1 MALALTDVQTA
12 LAESIH
18 DWAERAHPVDAVR
31 SGDTG
36 AVEKAWRGLADIGVF
51 GITLSEDLGGFGG
64 TADDAAAA
72 VEAATSVLA
81 PGPVAGTVAVGVLLE
96 RYLGGTDGL
105 AVVRA
110 ELAAGEARAALV
122 VDGDGSLAPD
132 ATPQSHLLVESPS
145 GAWHLLPPGHAGV
158 TVEPLPGLD
167 TSRPLARIHL
177 DGPDF
182 DATTEIPGLNADD
195 VRAALATF
203 AAAEAAGVAAWT
215 LHTAA
220 EYSKVRVQFGKPIGS
235 FQAIKQIVADM
246 LCRAEQSAALAWDA
260 ARSVG
265 AGAEHHLAAAVAA
278 AGALDAA
285 VENAKDAIQV
295 LGGIGFTFEHDAHLY
310 LRRATTLRLLL
321 GDTPGW
327 RTRAAELALAG
338 VRRGLD
344 YEVDGDHAAAT
355 AEAERIAAMTA
366 DEQRRT
372 LAESGLLV
380 PHWDPPYGRG
390 AGPAEQLVLDGALE
404 AAGIE
409 RPTLVIGAWAAP
421 TILEHGTPEQAERFV
436 WPTLLGEISWCQLFS
451 EPEAGSDL
459 ASLRTKATRVE
470 GGWSLSGQK
479 VWTSL
484 AHEADWAIC
493 LARTDPDA
501 PKHKGITYFLV
512 DMLSDGID
520 VRPLREITGDVRFN
534 EVFLEDVFVPDDC
547 VVGAING
554 GWRLARTTLANERVA
569 MSGSGLGARLEGLLA
584 DPGPEPDLAVLGGL
598 VTEAASCTLLDLRA
612 VIASLGG
619 QDPGAASSVRKLVG
633 VQHRQAVAEACL
645 RRLGPDGA
653 VAGPED
659 PADAR
664 YEFLLTRCLSIAGGT
679 SQILRNVAA
688 EQLLDLPRS

>member
-1 MALALTDVQTA
+1 MALALTDVQLA
-12 LAESIH
+12 LADSIR
-18 DWAERAHPVDAVR
+18 DWADRAHPVDAVR
-31 SGDTG
+31 SGDPG

-72 VEAATSVLA
+72 VEAATAVLA

-96 RYLGGTDGL
+96 RHLRGTDRL
-105 AVVRA
+105 AGVRA

-132 ATPQSHLLVESPS
+132 ATPGSHLLVASPE
-145 GAWHLLPPGHAGV
+145 GTWHLLPPGHPGV
-158 TVEPLPGLD
+158 VVESVAGLD

-177 DGPDF
+177 EAPAFGDDTLVPGVTSD
-182 DATTEIPGLNADD
+182 DA
-195 VRAALATF
+195 RAALAVF
-203 AAAEAAGVAAWT
+203 AAAEAAGVAAWA
-215 LHTAA
+215 LRTAA
-220 EYSKVRVQFGKPIGS
+220 EYAKVRVQFGKPIGS
-235 FQAIKQIVADM
+235 FQAIKQIAADM
-246 LCRAEQSAALAWDA
+246 LCRSEQSAALAWDA
-260 ARSVG
+260 ARSLG
-265 AGAEHHLAAAVAA
+265 AGPEHLLAAAVAA

-310 LRRATTLRLLL
+310 LRRATALRALL
-321 GDTPGW
+321 GDSPRW
-327 RTRAAELALAG
+327 RTRAAELARSG

-344 YEVDGDHAAAT
+344 YEVDGDHAGAA
-355 AEAERIAAMTA
+355 AEVAAIAELPAG
-366 DEQRRT
+366 EQRRA

-390 AGPAEQLVLDGALE
+390 AGPAEQIVLDGALE

-421 TILEHGTPEQAERFV
+421 TVLEHGTPEQAERFV

-470 GGWSLSGQK
+470 GGWSLTGQK

-512 DMLSDGID
+512 DMLSDGLD

-547 VVGAING
+547 VVGPVNG

-569 MSGSGLGARLEGLLA
+569 MSGSGLGARLEALIAEPGA
-584 DPGPEPDLAVLGGL
+584 DADLGELGAL
-598 VTEAASCTLLDLRA
+598 ITEAASCSLLDLRA
-612 VIASLGG
+612 VIASVGG

-633 VQHRQAVAEACL
+633 VRHRQAVAEACL
-645 RRLGPDGA
+645 RSLGPDGA
-653 VAGPED
+653 VAGPDD
-659 PADAR
+659 PADVR

-679 SQILRNVAA
+679 EQILRNVAA
-688 EQLLDLPRS
+688 EQLLGLPRS

>member
-1 MALALTDVQTA
+1 MTLAITDVQSA
-12 LAESIH
+12 LAESIR
-18 DWAERAHPVDAVR
+18 DWAGRAHPVDAVR
-31 SGDTG
+31 SGDAG
-36 AVEKAWRGLADIGVF
+36 AAEKAWRTLAEIGVF
-51 GITLSEDLGGFGG
+51 GITLGEDLGGFGG

-72 VEAATSVLA
+72 VEAATEVLA

-96 RYLGGTDGL
+96 RYLGGTDRL
-105 AVVRA
+105 AAVRA
-110 ELAAGEARAALV
+110 ALATGEAPAALV

-132 ATPQSHLLVESPS
+132 ATPQSHLLIESPT
-145 GAWHLLPPGHAGV
+145 GAWHLLPPGRGGV
-158 TVEPLPGLD
+158 TVEPLTGLD
-167 TSRPLARIHL
+167 VSRPLARIRL
-177 DGPDF
+177 DSPVF
-182 DATTEIPGLNADD
+182 DAATEVPGLTADD
-195 VRAALATF
+195 ARAALAAF
-203 AAAEAAGVAAWT
+203 AAAEASGVAAWT
-215 LHTAA
+215 LRTAA
-220 EYSKVRVQFGKPIGS
+220 EYSKVRVQFGRPIGS

-246 LCRAEQSAALAWDA
+246 LCRSEQSAALAWDA

-285 VENAKDAIQV
+285 VQNAKDAIQV

-310 LRRATTLRLLL
+310 LRRATALRLLL
-321 GDTPGW
+321 GEGGAW
-327 RTRAAELALAG
+327 RRRAAELALTG

-344 YEVDGDHAAAT
+344 YRVEGDHGAAAQ
-355 AEAERIAAMTA
+355 EAQRIAALPA
-366 DEQRRT
+366 AERRRA

-404 AAGIE
+404 AAGVE

-421 TILEHGTPEQAERFV
+421 TILEHGTAEQAERFV

-459 ASLRTKATRVE
+459 ASLRTRAERVD
-470 GGWSLSGQK
+470 GGWELTGQK

-493 LARTDPDA
+493 LARTDSEA

-512 DMLSDGID
+512 DMRTPGIE

-534 EVFLEDVFVPDDC
+534 EVFLSGVLVPDEC
-547 VVGAING
+547 VVGPVNG

-569 MSGSGLGARLEGLLA
+569 MSGSGLGARLESLLA
-584 DPGPEPDLAVLGGL
+584 DPGPDPDLAALGAL

-612 VIASLGG
+612 VIASVGG

-645 RRLGPDGA
+645 KRLGPDGA
-653 VAGPED
+653 LAAPED
-659 PADAR
+659 PDDAR
-664 YEFLLTRCLSIAGGT
+664 YEFLLSRCLSIAGGT

-688 EQLLDLPRS
+688 EQLLGLPRS